1 MTKTKLLI
9 SSSCILFG
17 FLVLSSCDKKNASL
31 VNRRTATPEKIEE
44 AKKRREDEEK
54 LKEENRKKEEEEA
67 RKKAE
72 EEEARKKEEAKK
84 KEEDEILKEE
94 SRKKEEAKKKEEEDN
109 ERKRNAP
116 SGSSISSSSGLSSSS
131 SNSSPDKEKEKV
143 DEDKTNPDTISIL
156 TLQTLVNTIPGF
168 SYCVKAGLVSDLSS
182 FNFTFA
188 ECTNLVRI
196 LSHTSCKASRVIVI
210 NCFDKIRPN
219 KRSSNKE
226 LINSATRDA
235 LSNLLSNTSIDPNNF
250 IDQFHFITN
259 CIA

>member
-72 EEEARKKEEAKK
+72 EDEA
-84 KEEDEILKEE
+84 
-94 SRKKEEAKKKEEEDN
+94 RKKEEAKKKEEEDN

-131 SNSSPDKEKEKV
+131 SNSSPDKEKV

>member
-72 EEEARKKEEAKK
+72 EDEARKKEEAKK

-131 SNSSPDKEKEKV
+131 SNSSPDKEKV